1 MLEQKTQKP
10 CKGMER
16 SLFGDMGKTP
26 GYGARLVL
34 LAVAV
39 LQATDLEGS
48 VSSSLAGKTAT
59 FPSLVAEQF

>member
-1 MLEQKTQKP
+1 
-10 CKGMER
+10 MER